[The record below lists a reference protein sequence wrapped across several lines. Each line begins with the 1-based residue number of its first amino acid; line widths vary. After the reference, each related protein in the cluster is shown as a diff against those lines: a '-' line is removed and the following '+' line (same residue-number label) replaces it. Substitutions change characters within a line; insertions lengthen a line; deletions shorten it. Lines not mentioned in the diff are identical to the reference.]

1 MRQTEED
8 QSTLLNKGPHFGF
21 SLAERVDTQS
31 LCIIYTYRLFFF
43 QIFFQDFFTFRQLIL
58 DMGVFIRFM
67 GSPDCN
73 FMKIAMGEVYFRG
86 T

>member
-1 MRQTEED
+1 MMKILRKKKLKKKCFFETFD
-8 QSTLLNKGPHFGF
+8 FFFFLLSK
-21 SLAERVDTQS
+21 
-31 LCIIYTYRLFFF
+31 LFFSG
-43 QIFFQDFFTFRQLIL
+43 FFTFRQLIL

-73 FMKIAMGEVYFRG
+73 VMKIAMGEVNFWG